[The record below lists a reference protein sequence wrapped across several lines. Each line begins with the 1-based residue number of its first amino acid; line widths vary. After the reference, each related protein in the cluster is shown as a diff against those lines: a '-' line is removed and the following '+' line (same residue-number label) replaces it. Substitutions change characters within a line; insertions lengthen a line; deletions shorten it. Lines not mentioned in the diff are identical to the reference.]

1 MSILLEILLALVCIV
16 LVFFVLLQ
24 TPKQSGLSAGL
35 GGGGNL
41 FGGQG
46 VEGGLV
52 RRTSIAGA
60 VFMFMC
66 LLLAI
71 IPRA

>member
-1 MSILLEILLALVCIV
+1 MSYALEILLALVCVV

-24 TPKQSGLSAGL
+24 VPKQSGLSAGM

-41 FGGQG
+41 FGGSG

-52 RRTSIAGA
+52 RLTAYIGGL
-60 VFMFMC
+60 FMLVC
-66 LLLAI
+66 LLIAI
-71 IPRA
+71 VPR

>member
-1 MSILLEILLALVCIV
+1 MLILLEILLALVAVV

-24 TPKQSGLSAGL
+24 TPKQSGLSASL

-52 RRTSIAGA
+52 RLTSIAGGL
-60 VFMFMC
+60 FMVIC
-66 LLLAI
+66 LVLAI
-71 IPRA
+71 IPR